1 MVFAVVIAL
10 PGIGAPPAEG
20 KVEKTE
26 KLAKKDVLPRGKEGK
41 EGSEEGGPKKRP
53 ILQLQLPVGHSQKGL
68 RVPYFAQDGKRK
80 EMQLEVGEAT
90 LLDADNALLK
100 SMKLQTFTPKGAV
113 DFSIDLP
120 ECAMNLV
127 TGELTSEK
135 PVEIRTTDFSLRS
148 SSIRFD
154 TQQKKGELRGKV
166 RMEIF
171 GDLLQPV
178 STPVESKKEAV
189 PKI

>member
-1 MVFAVVIAL
+1 
-10 PGIGAPPAEG
+10 
-20 KVEKTE
+20 
-26 KLAKKDVLPRGKEGK
+26 
-41 EGSEEGGPKKRP
+41 
-53 ILQLQLPVGHSQKGL
+53 
-68 RVPYFAQDGKRK
+68 
-80 EMQLEVGEAT
+80 
-90 LLDADNALLK
+90 
-100 SMKLQTFTPKGAV
+100 MKLQTFTPKGAV

-120 ECAMNLV
+120 ECNMNLV

-178 STPVESKKEAV
+178 STPVESKKETI